1 MSLRHLL
8 LAAASPLCLVAGPA
22 WAETAIS
29 TAVTT
34 PVTTAT
40 AAGGARDDVKVSRM
54 DEVRQKVQASYQAL
68 LLELSDD
75 EGSNSNPF

>member
-40 AAGGARDDVKVSRM
+40 AAGGARDDVKVTSAGSI
-54 DEVRQKVQASYQAL
+54 KVTSGVAL
-68 LLELSDD
+68 TLNSDNNVTH
-75 EGSNSNPF
+75 EGVIT